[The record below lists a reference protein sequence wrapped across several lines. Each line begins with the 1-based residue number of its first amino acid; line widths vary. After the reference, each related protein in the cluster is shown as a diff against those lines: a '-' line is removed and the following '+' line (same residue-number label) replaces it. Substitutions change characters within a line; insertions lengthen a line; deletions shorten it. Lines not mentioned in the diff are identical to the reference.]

1 MDQLEQD
8 LQKLRRQVIAL
19 ATQTNLSQPPVGE
32 YDAVISH
39 VEINDRH
46 GVGVLLGQL
55 FRDSGPILAIRSH
68 TSYAGDNW
76 LGEHHYCI
84 SYEGLSRPE
93 RFLKVGQLIGP
104 VRIKRILCVPFRE
117 DDVWTGI
124 ILHAMY
130 GAPLCT
136 YIMDDQNVAVNN
148 INDGTLQELLQ
159 ASALRLAISQE
170 MAAAYERKYQL
181 PFWLVP
187 PIVSPELILNHAES
201 SPLTA
206 TQQPTGEMIHP
217 ATGVLV
223 GNIWSKS
230 WLDQLRRM
238 TRQTKLS
245 IHWYGDRE
253 QTWLKTSPEELCQ
266 DGIIYQ
272 GFLPQQELVQ
282 KLREYP
288 FAVVATSPLDRPG
301 HDESPH
307 AQAIARY
314 SLPSRIPFMLAT
326 ANIPIIVIGHPLTTA
341 ARFVQ
346 RFGVGASCEYDPQQF
361 KMLVEWVLLPDTQ
374 KDIRQRA
381 AKLARYLTSTGV
393 RDWIWQS
400 TQLGTAVDRRFEDLM
415 PRLPDEIT
423 ELYNRCGQR
432 KVA

>member
-8 LQKLRRQVIAL
+8 LQQLRRQVIAL
-19 ATQTNLSQPPVGE
+19 ATQTNLSQPPTGE

-55 FRDSGPILAIRSH
+55 FRDGGPILAIRSH
-68 TSYAGDNW
+68 TSYGGDNW
-76 LGEHHYCI
+76 LGEHQYCI
-84 SYEGLSRPE
+84 SYDGLSRPE

-104 VRIKRILCVPFRE
+104 VRLKLILCVPFRE

-148 INDGTLQELLQ
+148 INDGPLQELLQ
-159 ASALRLAISQE
+159 VSALRLAISQE
-170 MAAAYERKYQL
+170 LAAAYERKYQL

-187 PIVSPELILNHAES
+187 PIVSPELIVNHAECL
-201 SPLTA
+201 PLTA
-206 TQQPTGEMIHP
+206 MGQLTETVTHHP
-217 ATGVLV
+217 TGVLI

-238 TRQTKLS
+238 TSQTKLS

-253 QTWLKTSPEELCQ
+253 QTWLQTSADELRQ

-272 GFLPQQELVQ
+272 GFLPQPELAQ

-288 FAVVATSPLDRPG
+288 FAVVATSPLGGPG

-326 ANIPIIVIGHPLTTA
+326 ANIPIIVIGHPATTA

-346 RFGVGASCEYDPQQF
+346 RFGVGASCEYDPQQL
-361 KMLVEWVLLPDTQ
+361 KRLVEQILRPETQ
-374 KDIRQRA
+374 QDMRRRA
-381 AKLARYLTSTGV
+381 ARLSRHLASTGV

-400 TQLGTAVDRRFEDLM
+400 TQLGEAVDRRFEDLM

-423 ELYNRCGQR
+423 ESYRHRGLR